1 LSIPRLLLCQYL
13 LKTINQVMKKG
24 IVLILS
30 IFTLSL
36 ANAQTCMRDSSL
48 LTTGLLVAPIPFNA
62 TTNPNINTA
71 PACINELYTQSATL
85 NVQESFTLS
94 GFTAPLDSIT
104 MLSTGAITGLPV
116 GVSYTC
122 DPPSCH
128 FKKLTLGCILFKG
141 TPTAANAPGNY
152 ELTIALKVF
161 SPLLPAAIDLVFPG
175 TIAPNDKFIIA
186 VKPTGS
192 CAVSA
197 NDLNGKIVSV
207 KNTPNPFN
215 GTTEIQ
221 IESLKTGDFTFQVF
235 DILGKRI
242 YSDNIRLNEG
252 TNQFTFDAGDL
263 ASGSY
268 FYSISSPEGKISRM
282 MVVQN

>member
-1 LSIPRLLLCQYL
+1 
-13 LKTINQVMKKG
+13 MKKG
-24 IVLILS
+24 ILFFLATFLLS
-30 IFTLSL
+30 F

-48 LTTGLLVAPIPFNA
+48 LTTGQLVAPIPFNPN
-62 TTNPNINTA
+62 TNPNINTA
-71 PACINELYTQSATL
+71 PACINEFYVQSATL

-104 MLSTGAITGLPV
+104 MPTTGAITGLPL

-128 FKKLTLGCILFKG
+128 FKKITLGCILFKG

-175 TIAPNDKFIIA
+175 TVAPSDKFIIE
-186 VKPTGS
+186 VKPTGA

-197 NDLNGKIVSV
+197 NDFNGKIASV

-215 GTTEIQ
+215 GSTEIQ
-221 IESLKTGDFTFQVF
+221 IESLASGDFSFQVF
-235 DILGKRI
+235 DILGKRV
-242 YSDNIRLNEG
+242 YNDNIRLVEG
-252 TNQFTFDAGDL
+252 ANQFTFDAGDL
-263 ASGSY
+263 ANGTY
-268 FYSISSPEGKISRM
+268 FYSISNPDGKVSKM
-282 MVVQN
+282 MVVGN